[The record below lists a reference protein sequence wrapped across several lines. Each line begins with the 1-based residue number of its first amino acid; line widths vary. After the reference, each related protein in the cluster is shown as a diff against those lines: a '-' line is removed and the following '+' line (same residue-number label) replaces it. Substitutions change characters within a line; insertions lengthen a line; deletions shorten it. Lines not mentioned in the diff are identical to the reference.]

1 MGADTPGDITAPAAQ
16 KPEANTSAGNIT
28 FGGEEST
35 LTTQPQDQSKI
46 LDGSRGLEQPSFLN
60 QTNEDVDQD
69 PIVTKNQQQE
79 PADQVNIF
87 DSMKQRS
94 PQVQAALKEAD
105 NFADELFYLLIQEMK
120 TEFNLLVNRNV

>member
-1 MGADTPGDITAPAAQ
+1 M
-16 KPEANTSAGNIT
+16 
-28 FGGEEST
+28 
-35 LTTQPQDQSKI
+35 
-46 LDGSRGLEQPSFLN
+46 N

>member
-1 MGADTPGDITAPAAQ
+1 M
-16 KPEANTSAGNIT
+16 
-28 FGGEEST
+28 
-35 LTTQPQDQSKI
+35 
-46 LDGSRGLEQPSFLN
+46 N

-69 PIVTKNQQQE
+69 PVVSKNQQQM
-79 PADQVNIF
+79 PPDQVNIF

-105 NFADELFYLLIQEMK
+105 HFADELFYLLIQEMK